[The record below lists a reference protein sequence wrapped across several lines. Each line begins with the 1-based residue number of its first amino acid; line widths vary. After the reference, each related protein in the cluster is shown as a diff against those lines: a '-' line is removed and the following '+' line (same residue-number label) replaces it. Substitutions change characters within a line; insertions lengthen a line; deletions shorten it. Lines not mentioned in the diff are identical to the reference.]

1 LIPEAALM
9 PAGNKQYVYR
19 IDDGKAVRTEVEL
32 GMRQGD
38 MVEIISGLGPEA
50 QVVTAGQM
58 KIMDGSKVQPLG
70 ADATNQTADDAGTG
84 AGMEQAPAKNTG
96 GE

>member
-1 LIPEAALM
+1 
-9 PAGNKQYVYR
+9 
-19 IDDGKAVRTEVEL
+19 
-32 GMRQGD
+32 MREGD
-38 MVEIISGLGPEA
+38 MVEIIAGIDPGA

-70 ADATNQTADDAGTG
+70 DAAMNKTGNDEDAD
-84 AGMEQAPAKNTG
+84 AGMEQPPTKSTG

>member
-1 LIPEAALM
+1 
-9 PAGNKQYVYR
+9 
-19 IDDGKAVRTEVEL
+19 
-32 GMRQGD
+32 
-38 MVEIISGLGPEA
+38 MVEIISGLDPGA

-70 ADATNQTADDAGTG
+70 GAAMNQTGNDAGTG